1 MEEIMEQIRLISS
14 SVTEDTYN
22 TDLNRGYE
30 LLMKLHEMG
39 VDKES
44 VYRPLLEFHSGL
56 EDGIAY
62 DYVADILDYVSGW
75 CSPERIIW

>member
-1 MEEIMEQIRLISS
+1 
-14 SVTEDTYN
+14 
-22 TDLNRGYE
+22 
-30 LLMKLHEMG
+30 MKLHEMG
-39 VDKES
+39 VDKEN